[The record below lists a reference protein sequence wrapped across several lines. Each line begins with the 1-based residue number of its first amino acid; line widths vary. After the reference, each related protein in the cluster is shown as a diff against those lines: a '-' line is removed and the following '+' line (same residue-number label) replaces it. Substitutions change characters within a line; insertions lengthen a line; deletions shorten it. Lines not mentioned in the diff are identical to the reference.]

1 MLRLYNLNLDDIRST
16 KRINYNQHN
25 IQIIV
30 HFDWYIIIKNDI
42 VC

>member
-16 KRINYNQHN
+16 KRINNNKNN